1 MATVFEDKNMSYYA
15 KQTFDFSKM
24 PEPLVDKIV
33 NFYVSIMNEIDNL
46 KRDDLNYDLE
56 DYLYFKDEDK
66 SELRN
71 LAAENVY
78 FYLNELDPDTEK
90 ELKKYVPANSYSDPC
105 ENYYMFK
112 IDECGHA
119 SLDDHFNLN
128 NDASSFIN
136 DPYQLDGNRII
147 WKKSDYVEEFENCN
161 DAESCII
168 NFICD
173 SGDACGIFIE
183 FSDSK
188 AGAID
193 NINNYI
199 KDLELDKSEDEDDEM
214 LLEELHEILDD
225 LNKNDVKNELKSSL
239 HR

>member
-24 PEPLVDKIV
+24 PEPLVNKIV

-71 LAAENVY
+71 LAAEKVY

-112 IDECGHA
+112 IDDYGHA

-128 NDASSFIN
+128 DDASSFFN

-147 WKKSDYVEEFENCN
+147 WKKSDFVQKFEKCN
-161 DAESCII
+161 DAESYII

-173 SGDACGIFIE
+173 SGDACGNFIE

-193 NINNYI
+193 IINNYI
-199 KDLELDKSEDEDDEM
+199 KNHELDKPEDEDDEI
-214 LLEELHEILDD
+214 LLKELHEILDD

>member
-15 KQTFDFSKM
+15 KQTLDFSKM

-78 FYLNELDPDTEK
+78 FYLNELDPDT
-90 ELKKYVPANSYSDPC
+90 C

-112 IDECGHA
+112 IDDYGHA

-128 NDASSFIN
+128 DDASSFFN

-147 WKKSDYVEEFENCN
+147 WKKSDFVQKFENCN
-161 DAESCII
+161 DAESYII
-168 NFICD
+168 NFIRD
-173 SGDACGIFIE
+173 SGDACGNFIE

-193 NINNYI
+193 IINNYI
-199 KDLELDKSEDEDDEM
+199 KNHELDKPEDEDDEM

>member
-15 KQTFDFSKM
+15 KQTLDFSKM

-112 IDECGHA
+112 IDDYGHA

-128 NDASSFIN
+128 DDASSFFN

-147 WKKSDYVEEFENCN
+147 WKKSDFVQKFENCN
-161 DAESCII
+161 DAESYII

-173 SGDACGIFIE
+173 SGDACGNFIE

-188 AGAID
+188 EGAID
-193 NINNYI
+193 IINDYI
-199 KDLELDKSEDEDDEM
+199 KNKELDKPEDEDDEM